1 MIKCVSYVDPLS
13 HVVYHPWPV
22 LVLSLKGTFRVVNTG
37 SVRVRDWPDQ
47 ILLLWSHGVPPLS
60 GLEVVFL
67 TSERW
72 QRQWLLRK
80 WNPLLK
86 FLTSSI
92 EIAYWKI
99 YLGISFFLVVI
110 LVTTFVGSRPFPCS
124 ITGGRRVH
132 RLWPDCDGIFDCVWR
147 VDCFCDWEVLKLLCG
162 DLYLSCTLWSGAWRW
177 CGEYEEYVDHV
188 TECCT
193 APEWR
198 ADGSVSD

>member
-1 MIKCVSYVDPLS
+1 MKFEIYRLCLVLLDLVLLLAGCMFIDCTRIAFKLRIAMLLHWLRALAYRWLVGVSYVYSLS
-13 HVVYHPWPV
+13 HVVYHPWVV

-37 SVRVRDWPDQ
+37 SVRVRYWPDQ

-99 YLGISFFLVVI
+99 YLGISFSLVVI
-110 LVTTFVGSRPFPCS
+110 LITTIVDSRPFPCS
-124 ITGGRRVH
+124 ITGRRRVH
-132 RLWPDCDGIFDCVWR
+132 RL
-147 VDCFCDWEVLKLLCG
+147 
-162 DLYLSCTLWSGAWRW
+162 
-177 CGEYEEYVDHV
+177 
-188 TECCT
+188 
-193 APEWR
+193 
-198 ADGSVSD
+198 